1 MLEALD
7 YSNHVNTRSNVK
19 KLNYAKMILL
29 VVLER
34 TKNKNKNK
42 KIMLK
47 ERWTKSKQLQIII
60 KVKLYEK
67 H

>member
-7 YSNHVNTRSNVK
+7 YSNCVNTRNNVK

-34 TKNKNKNK
+34 TKNKNK